1 MNPLILETAEVK
13 DDYEKVL
20 EYIKKNPSDIV
31 YASDRLR
38 NDEKLAKLALE
49 IDPLSYEFLGDKIK
63 EMPDIAFSV
72 YQENKLMYRH
82 FPNALKNS
90 EDFTL
95 KVVNYDFGAI
105 EVVLDHKWR
114 ENKKVMKLAIQKDV
128 SYFRKATCDLSDE
141 TDFLVNLV
149 KNSPEAYFFFP
160 KKIKEDV
167 GLKIAVFDFLEDDM
181 KFTLLDGLTDEGVV
195 NDFIKK
201 VPSLYL
207 SVNASF
213 REKDISLFF
222 IESSKSI
229 EGVPAELFKDKDFW
243 IETKKALS
251 FNDEQDKEFLKSTK
265 VKQLLKDSE
274 IKQALKDAEK
284 EIKQS
289 LKKKNKLA

>member
-289 LKKKNKLA
+289 LKKKTKLA

>member
-181 KFTLLDGLTDEGVV
+181 KFTLLDGLTDEGVI

-284 EIKQS
+284 EIKQY

>member
-274 IKQALKDAEK
+274 VKQALKDAEK

-289 LKKKNKLA
+289 LKKKHKLA